1 MSEPENHTLA
11 LLRRIDAKL
20 DARFDSLAARLDR
33 VEASLAEVKDELLV
47 TNGIVLRLEAREVE
61 AVGLKAL
68 YDRLARRVTKLEEAA
83 PS

>member
-1 MSEPENHTLA
+1 MTEPENHILA
-11 LLRRIDAKL
+11 LLRRMDAKL
-20 DARFDSLAARLDR
+20 DTVVTRLDR

-68 YDRLARRVTKLEEAA
+68 YDRLARRVAKLEEAA
-83 PS
+83 PR

>member
-1 MSEPENHTLA
+1 MTEPENHTLA
-11 LLRRIDAKL
+11 LLRRMDTKL
-20 DARFDSLAARLDR
+20 DTVVARLDR

-68 YDRLARRVTKLEEAA
+68 YDRLARRIAKLEEVA
-83 PS
+83 PR

>member
-1 MSEPENHTLA
+1 MTEPENHTLA
-11 LLRRIDAKL
+11 LLRRMDTKL
-20 DARFDSLAARLDR
+20 DTVVARLDR

-68 YDRLARRVTKLEEAA
+68 YDCLARRIAKLEEVA
-83 PS
+83 PR